1 MLGKIVISVNK
12 NYYFLEIN
20 GFSRKTADS
29 TVILDILNKNYGPLI
44 NYKKSG
50 NDLVLNFERIV
61 IVIKSIR
68 NINKL
73 GNDDTLF
80 NYVASFKDET
90 LMRLVKIKQKN

>member
-50 NDLVLNFERIV
+50 NDLVLN
-61 IVIKSIR
+61 
-68 NINKL
+68 
-73 GNDDTLF
+73 
-80 NYVASFKDET
+80 
-90 LMRLVKIKQKN
+90 

>member
-20 GFSRKTADS
+20 GFSRKTADN
-29 TVILDILNKNYGPLI
+29 TVILDILNKNYGHLI
-44 NYKKSG
+44 NYKKSV
-50 NDLVLNFERIV
+50 NDLVLNFDRIV

-90 LMRLVKIKQKN
+90 LMRLVKIK

>member
-20 GFSRKTADS
+20 GFSRKTKDN
-29 TVILDILNKNYGPLI
+29 T
-44 NYKKSG
+44 
-50 NDLVLNFERIV
+50 V

-80 NYVASFKDET
+80 NYVASFKDEK
-90 LMRLVKIKQKN
+90 LMRLVKIK